1 MVKTADMGDK
11 AYRTISE
18 VAELLDLQ
26 QHVLRF
32 WETKFPQIKPM
43 KRGGNRRYYRP
54 DDIRLLKAL
63 KILLHKDGYTIRG
76 AQKLFKEQGVKA
88 TIDACMGDG
97 PVEQVPKIAPPVSR
111 ISSQKKMDA
120 SKDSV
125 QQGPVLPIANTMIT
139 DTADADNRPD
149 AEIDKKALQD
159 IIRELKAISVL
170 LSA

>member
-1 MVKTADMGDK
+1 MPHKEK

-54 DDIRLLKAL
+54 DDIRLLEAL

-76 AQKLFKEQGVKA
+76 VQKLFKEQGLKD
-88 TIDACMGDG
+88 TITACLNEQ
-97 PVEQVPKIAPPVSR
+97 PVEPVPYIKPQTERVPSFKTSPATDLDQPTNTPRNSAAENTPNPKKEPAYNSEEIASFTH
-111 ISSQKKMDA
+111 
-120 SKDSV
+120 SKSMKQLLV
-125 QQGPVLPIANTMIT
+125 ELSN
-139 DTADADNRPD
+139 
-149 AEIDKKALQD
+149 
-159 IIRELKAISVL
+159 IRDL
-170 LSA
+170 LD